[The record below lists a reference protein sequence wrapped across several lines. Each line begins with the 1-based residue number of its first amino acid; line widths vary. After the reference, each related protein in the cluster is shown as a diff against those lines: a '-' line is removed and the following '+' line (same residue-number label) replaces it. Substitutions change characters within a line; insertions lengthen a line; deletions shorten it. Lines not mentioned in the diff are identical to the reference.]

1 MKYAALALSALL
13 MTGCSGLGS
22 GDYFQIAEGNSWSFF
37 VRNSELNDEQWT
49 LNVLD
54 SDENDASGRGEFFMQ
69 LMRTYKDDVNPAIE
83 YEEILRGFNL
93 SADYG
98 GLGEDA
104 DPVAWVYKYANTDE
118 GDRNENFVVQPGTEA
133 DWSLS
138 WDYEVRGSG
147 GGSDFEFEIDM
158 AYETEPIQTSL
169 GTFEDTLAV
178 TRTRTTVSSGGD
190 DLTNTR
196 QEWWA
201 VDVGLI
207 RYIET
212 GADGLS
218 VEGVVRTTNFAAAE

>member
-1 MKYAALALSALL
+1 MKHAALLTLPLL
-13 MTGCSGLGS
+13 LCTGCSSLGV
-22 GDYFQIAEGNSWSFF
+22 GDYFQIAEGNTWGFF

-49 LNVLD
+49 LSVLD
-54 SDENDASGRGEFFMQ
+54 ADDNEQSQRGTLYWQF
-69 LMRTYKDDVNPAIE
+69 LKTYKDDVNPAIE
-83 YEEILRGFNL
+83 FETLLRSFNV
-93 SADYG
+93 SPDYG

-104 DPVAWVYKYANTDE
+104 TPVGWVYKFANADE
-118 GDRNENFVVQPGTEA
+118 GDRNENFLVQPGTDS
-133 DWSLS
+133 DWTQT
-138 WDYEVRGSG
+138 WDYTVGGAG
-147 GGSDFEFEIDM
+147 GGSDFEFVIEM

-169 GTFEDTLAV
+169 GTFEDTVAV

-190 DLTNTR
+190 PLQNTR

-218 VEGVVRTTNFAAAE
+218 VEGVVRTTNVVAE

>member
-1 MKYAALALSALL
+1 MMFKALACAVLPLL
-13 MTGCSGLGS
+13 LTGCSGLGV
-22 GDYFQIAEGNSWSFF
+22 GDYFQLAEDNTWSFF

-49 LNVLD
+49 WSVVD
-54 SDENDASGRGEFFMQ
+54 AGENDASGRGEFFVQ
-69 LMRTYKDDVNPAIE
+69 LIRNYKDAVNPAIE
-83 YEEILRGFNL
+83 YTEILRGFNL

-118 GDRNENFVVQPGTEA
+118 GDRNESFVVQPGQES
-133 DWSLS
+133 DWSAH
-138 WDYEVRGSG
+138 WEYEVGGVG
-147 GGSDFEFEIDM
+147 GGSDFEFVVDM
-158 AYETEPIQTSL
+158 AYESEPIQTSL
-169 GTFEDTLAV
+169 GTFEDSVAV
-178 TRTRTTVSSGGD
+178 TRRRTTVSAGGD
-190 DLTNTR
+190 ELVNVR

-218 VEGVVRTTNFAAAE
+218 VEGVVRSTNVGE

>member
-1 MKYAALALSALL
+1 MKHAFLLAPLL
-13 MTGCSGLGS
+13 LLTGCSGLGV
-22 GDYFQIAEGNSWSFF
+22 GDYFQMVEGNTWSYF

-49 LNVLD
+49 LSVLD
-54 SDENDASGRGEFFMQ
+54 SEENEASGRGEFFVQ
-69 LMRTYKDDVNPAIE
+69 LLRTYKDDVNPAIE
-83 YEEILRGFNL
+83 YTEILRGFNV
-93 SADYG
+93 SPDFG

-118 GDRNENFVVQPGTEA
+118 GDRNENFVVQPGSES
-133 DWSLS
+133 DWTAS
-138 WDYEVRGSG
+138 WDYEVRGDG
-147 GGSDFEFEIDM
+147 GGSDFEFVIDM
-158 AYETEPIQTSL
+158 AYESEPIQTSL
-169 GTFEDTLAV
+169 GTFEDTVAI

-218 VEGVVRTTNFAAAE
+218 VEGVVRTTSSEE